1 MDERTPTTKRGIPL
15 SELREQEYSLRRD
28 KVGYRT
34 GATPVPVPIE
44 RESTGRLANEL
55 SLAAAAGGAEPI
67 NVEQLIDRLATKLH
81 EKSGGGGAGAGG
93 GGRAHP
99 EANAWIRWGLG
110 AIVLLLTAW
119 WALGEKFA
127 ERPTVDQLREMQAP
141 EIEQVKRHEMEIR
154 DQRDSIIDMRGTLK
168 TVSEGVSEIKASL
181 KERP

>member
-15 SELREQEYSLRRD
+15 HELREQEYSLRRER
-28 KVGYRT
+28 VGYKT

-55 SLAAAAGGAEPI
+55 SMAAGTGGAEPI

-81 EKSGGGGAGAGG
+81 QKSRDADGGGGGG
-93 GGRAHP
+93 SRHP

-141 EIEQVKRHEMEIR
+141 EIEQVKRHELEIR

-168 TVSEGVSEIKASL
+168 TVSEGITEIKASL